1 MAKLKPQG
9 EMIVTTRGRSGIG
22 RHGQFCRPI
31 FISFYYFWG
40 KVQKN
45 LGEKYMQKNRKNR
58 LWPLILMVAIAWL
71 AFVSPKPALAS
82 SGDTLIVTAVPIGSV
97 LVVGAA
103 SYLLYKH
110 RFTQPADA
118 KGRMGYKGPGEFFVG
133 GFFGGSFVP
142 GTDWTYQ
149 TAGQNAIARNMTI
162 DPGVTG
168 GIKLGYFLD
177 SCPYFGVEAEGSIGN
192 QSQPSQT
199 VSLNPPLAGRIA
211 AGRVTSQSL
220 LVWTMAFHLVGRYGF
235 LPDQEVPF
243 GRLQPYV
250 GIGPGLVVLYAEAD
264 SAKNFGLEVEAGLRY
279 MFTKHLGGFVEYK
292 FSKQWAVELEAQ
304 QLANLPAGNTEFD
317 FARHQVVA
325 GLAYHF

>member
-1 MAKLKPQG
+1 
-9 EMIVTTRGRSGIG
+9 
-22 RHGQFCRPI
+22 
-31 FISFYYFWG
+31 
-40 KVQKN
+40 
-45 LGEKYMQKNRKNR
+45 MQRNRKNR
-58 LWPLILMVAIAWL
+58 LWPVILIVMISWL
-71 AFVSPKPALAS
+71 AFVSSKPASAMS
-82 SGDTLIVTAVPIGSV
+82 SGDTLVVTAVPIGSV

-110 RFTQPADA
+110 RFSQPADA
-118 KGRMGYKGPGEFFVG
+118 KGSLGYKGPGEFFIG

-149 TAGQNAIARNMTI
+149 IAGQNITARNMAI
-162 DPGVTG
+162 DPGITG

-199 VSLNPPLAGRIA
+199 VSLNPPV
-211 AGRVTSQSL
+211 AGRVATGRWTGQSL
-220 LVWTMAFHLVGRYGF
+220 LVWTMALHLVGRYGF

-279 MFTKHLGGFVEYK
+279 MFTKHLGGFLEYK
-292 FSKQWAVELEAQ
+292 FSKQWEVELESQ
-304 QLANLPAGNTEFD
+304 QMANMPARTATFD

>member
-1 MAKLKPQG
+1 MK
-9 EMIVTTRGRSGIG
+9 R
-22 RHGQFCRPI
+22 
-31 FISFYYFWG
+31 
-40 KVQKN
+40 
-45 LGEKYMQKNRKNR
+45 NRKNR
-58 LWPLILMVAIAWL
+58 LWPLILMVTIISGL
-71 AFVSPKPALAS
+71 ALVSPQPAPAS
-82 SGDTLIVTAVPIGSV
+82 SVNTLIYTAVPIGSV
-97 LVVGAA
+97 LVVGTA

-110 RFTQPADA
+110 RYDQPADA

-142 GTDWTYQ
+142 SADWTYRIS
-149 TAGQNAIARNMTI
+149 GQDATARNMAI

-177 SCPYFGVEAEGSIGN
+177 SCPYLGVEAEGSIGS

-199 VSLNPPLAGRIA
+199 VSLDPPAQGRGT
-211 AGRVTSQSL
+211 GRVTGQSL
-220 LVWTMAFHLVGRYGF
+220 LVWTMALHLVGRYGF

-250 GIGPGLVVLYAEAD
+250 GIGPGLVVLYAESD

-292 FSKQWAVELEAQ
+292 FSKQWAVELESQ
-304 QLANLPAGNTEFD
+304 SLVNTPASTAEFD